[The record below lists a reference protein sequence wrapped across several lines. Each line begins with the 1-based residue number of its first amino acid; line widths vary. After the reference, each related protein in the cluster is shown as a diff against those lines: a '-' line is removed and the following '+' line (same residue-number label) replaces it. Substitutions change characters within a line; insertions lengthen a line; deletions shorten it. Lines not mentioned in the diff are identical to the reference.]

1 MAAAV
6 VADEAAAAPG
16 PALVPG
22 RVPVRAPRSPA
33 LVPGPARAPSP
44 AASSATSRVLASGPL
59 AAQTQ
64 TRGG

>member
-16 PALVPG
+16 PAL
-22 RVPVRAPRSPA
+22 VPVRAPRSPA